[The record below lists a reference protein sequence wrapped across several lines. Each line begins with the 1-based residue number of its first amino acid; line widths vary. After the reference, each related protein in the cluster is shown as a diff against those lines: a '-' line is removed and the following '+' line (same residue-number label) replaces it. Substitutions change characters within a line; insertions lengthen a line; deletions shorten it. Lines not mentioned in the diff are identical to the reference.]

1 MGNIVLLD
9 DLTINQIAA
18 GEVIER
24 PASAIKEMLEN
35 SIDAG
40 AKNVTIEIKNGGIS
54 LIRITDDGSGIAAD
68 DMEIAFERHATSK
81 IRKAEDLITV
91 KSMGFRGEALASI
104 AAISKVEM
112 ISKRIGSEIGNKI
125 VLEGG
130 DVLEKSEIG
139 APVGTRI
146 TVENLFYNT
155 PVRYKFLKK
164 DYTETGYIEDV
175 VTRIALVN
183 KNVSITLISN
193 GKTILHTAGNGDSKS
208 VIYSVFGKD
217 IANGIIDVDYTYE
230 DIKVTGVIGNT
241 SIAKSNRS
249 SQLFFIN
256 NRYVKDKTLI
266 AAVDQAYRNILPI
279 GKYAFSVL
287 NIEMDPSKVDV
298 NVHPAKLEVRFQ
310 DESSV
315 CKAVYHAIKSIM
327 DSKESEKLI
336 AKKTENTVLNEI
348 KANSI
353 NASKELN
360 NSVQSDVKKDIP
372 SVSMNQS
379 EISPKAIEKENTE
392 KIEHD
397 VELVDSTNQE
407 EKQEKT
413 SALGNL
419 FKKFWKDKKDE
430 EPEKNENN
438 LLKEIYD
445 SRKNEKENTRE
456 LDFNVNDKLKE
467 IVANTIEN
475 VNIDSVQNEKTT
487 ETPTE
492 LAENTS
498 NIEETQVIENIKN
511 QDTNNDV
518 VKVIN
523 EEIKQETQ
531 VVEPIS
537 SEEIKAENTET
548 DNIVANDT
556 EKDTSETKILD
567 TSMVQETQ
575 KIDCINQ
582 YTQEIKDTSA
592 TNQEQYTQKIDSIPA
607 SSEMQKTQ
615 KFDFV
620 QTKDEVQ
627 HTQEIECVPASMK
640 TQYTQEI
647 DSVKISTEIQDKVKE
662 NQQSGNLADFVDGQ
676 HTQIMNLKAEDFK
689 VNNNDDSANTN
700 NTYNEAEEKEIK
712 VENFDTANSITE
724 KLLEQKFKEDM
735 QDTQMIDTSK
745 VREALKEQETPK
757 EFEEM
762 YKKTFGIETVAV
774 RKEKEQEEKEISAS
788 DGFKYANQE
797 NESMFEKEEFKQKIN
812 YKFIG
817 IVFEKY
823 ITIEISNEMYMID
836 YGAMYERLMY
846 EDFKNNYYNDEKKDS
861 QILLLPDIITLTNK
875 EMFIA
880 KQNLSMFEKAG
891 FQYEEF
897 GENTI
902 KLTAVPSVCEKL
914 NTKKLFIE
922 ILDELNTVAVT
933 ENEEKEKKFI
943 ATIAYKAT
951 EKTNL
956 KIEESEID
964 KLLQRLL
971 SLENPFTYPYG
982 RPSAIKMTRYDLE
995 RKFSRR

>member
-40 AKNVTIEIKNGGIS
+40 AKNVTIEVKNGGIS

-81 IRKAEDLITV
+81 IRSAKDLINV

-112 ISKRIGSEIGNKI
+112 ISKRAESETGNKI

-130 DVLEKSEIG
+130 DVLEKTEVG

-193 GKTILHTAGNGDSKS
+193 GKTILHTSGDGENKS

-217 IANGIIDVDYTYE
+217 IANGVVDVDYTYE
-230 DIKVTGVIGNT
+230 DMKVTGVIGKP
-241 SIAKSNRS
+241 SIAKSNRG

-256 NRYVKDKTLI
+256 NRFVKDKILT
-266 AAVDQAYRNILPI
+266 AAVDQAFRNVLPI
-279 GKYAFSVL
+279 GKFAFVIL
-287 NIEMDPSKVDV
+287 NIEMDSAKVDV

-315 CKAVYHAIKSIM
+315 FKAVYHAIKATIEK
-327 DSKESEKLI
+327 KENQTVN
-336 AKKTENTVLNEI
+336 AKAINSSDLNEI
-348 KANSI
+348 KEHSIETPKTENSSSYTTTDKNVNNDVTNITSEIIKNTMSENLANKLNENIS
-353 NASKELN
+353 NLLN
-360 NSVQSDVKKDIP
+360 N
-372 SVSMNQS
+372 
-379 EISPKAIEKENTE
+379 EI
-392 KIEHD
+392 
-397 VELVDSTNQE
+397 VE
-407 EKQEKT
+407 EKKMEKT
-413 SALGNL
+413 STFGNL
-419 FKKFWKDKKDE
+419 FKKIWKDKKEE
-430 EPEKNENN
+430 EPEKEENN
-438 LLKEIYD
+438 LLKDIYD
-445 SRKNEKENTRE
+445 SRKNEHTVSDNTKE

-467 IVANTIEN
+467 VISKTIE
-475 VNIDSVQNEKTT
+475 IPNEIPEIKI
-487 ETPTE
+487 
-492 LAENTS
+492 AEEQYTKKIEAIKIPEKNHYTQEFEK
-498 NIEETQVIENIKN
+498 IEEN
-511 QDTNNDV
+511 
-518 VKVIN
+518 
-523 EEIKQETQ
+523 
-531 VVEPIS
+531 
-537 SEEIKAENTET
+537 
-548 DNIVANDT
+548 
-556 EKDTSETKILD
+556 
-567 TSMVQETQ
+567 QETQ
-575 KIDCINQ
+575 KI
-582 YTQEIKDTSA
+582 ESA
-592 TNQEQYTQKIDSIPA
+592 KVQSENQETQKVESIKVQSENQETQKIEA
-607 SSEMQKTQ
+607 VK
-615 KFDFV
+615 
-620 QTKDEVQ
+620 
-627 HTQEIECVPASMK
+627 VPVE

-647 DSVKISTEIQDKVKE
+647 EGIKIPADIQCTQEIENVKASTDIQEIE
-662 NQQSGNLADFVDGQ
+662 NREIPNELQ
-676 HTQIMNLKAEDFK
+676 HTQIMNFEKESNEGSNKENA
-689 VNNNDDSANTN
+689 ANTTEN
-700 NTYNEAEEKEIK
+700 NIT
-712 VENFDTANSITE
+712 NFDISNSITE

-745 VREALKEQETPK
+745 VRAALKEQETPK

-788 DGFKYANQE
+788 EDFKYANQE

-823 ITIEISNEMYMID
+823 VIIEISNEMYMID

-943 ATIAYKAT
+943 ATIAYKVT